1 MDPLF
6 VVHFEENR
14 DSSVAAAAV
23 PAPHH
28 RGLQAVAKKDI
39 CLAKSLPLTLLPG
52 TADEGDPPAAAAAA
66 TSKEAS
72 SERGSKAAQLE
83 VKKEDLRQRRR
94 RQLRYNH
101 QVTME
106 LDLDRANGHR

>member
-14 DSSVAAAAV
+14 DSSVVAAAV

-52 TADEGDPPAAAAAA
+52 TADEGDPPAAAAA